1 MGHLLTREGTKPD
14 RTKVDA
20 IVSMPEPKDKKSV
33 QRYLGMLK
41 YLNKFC
47 KNLSEHCKPLRD
59 YVHDK
64 ENWSEAQSKAFLKSK
79 ELLTSAPTLRYYDVN
94 SPCTVQVDASDYG
107 LGACIMQGGQPIA
120 YSSRSLTNCEKR
132 YAQIEKECLAICFG
146 MSRFDQYVYGKSD
159 ITVETDHK
167 PLESIFR
174 KPLSRAPKRIQ
185 KMIM

>member
-1 MGHLLTREGTKPD
+1 
-14 RTKVDA
+14 
-20 IVSMPEPKDKKSV
+20 
-33 QRYLGMLK
+33 
-41 YLNKFC
+41 
-47 KNLSEHCKPLRD
+47 
-59 YVHDK
+59 
-64 ENWSEAQSKAFLKSK
+64 
-79 ELLTSAPTLRYYDVN
+79 
-94 SPCTVQVDASDYG
+94 
-107 LGACIMQGGQPIA
+107 MQGGQPIA